1 MAGARSCPWA
11 ATQRSREQTL
21 CLQGGPQPGPGGL
34 EFKSKGFAQVGPAL
48 SVPVGCAGVPAAA
61 TGRGVPRSALCSLSR
76 SFLPRSGPCPPPPKP
91 RSLIILLC
99 STPWVV
105 PTKWPWPRGPGCCPR
120 TSVPHLHPGRSS
132 CETARRESRLHTQ
145 PPGAPAAPRASVGA
159 GGRGFSL
166 CPGPGSPVRCAA
178 GDSHISAPRPSLL
191 LLNGSFTE
199 KKVFVLSKSNLLFIL
214 LSSDVTKPYVP
225 KTFSWFFLQNVVQ
238 VSVLCVNL

>member
-21 CLQGGPQPGPGGL
+21 CLQGGPQPGP
-34 EFKSKGFAQVGPAL
+34 VGSSSNLRASPRWARPCLSLWAVPGCQPRRRVGASPAPL
-48 SVPVGCAGVPAAA
+48 SAASRGPSHPAVA
-61 TGRGVPRSALCSLSR
+61 RV
-76 SFLPRSGPCPPPPKP
+76 PPPQP

-120 TSVPHLHPGRSS
+120 TSAPHLHPGRSS
-132 CETARRESRLHTQ
+132 CETARRESRLHTR

-225 KTFSWFFLQNVVQ
+225 KTFSWFFLRNVVQ